1 MIVSTAKAAFLSW
14 CAAQGVSKPLE
25 LQWEDTNGINKAPYR
40 YMTCDADVSPGDDIL
55 RVPLKACLQAD
66 TLEALAE
73 RLAHERS
80 LGPNSDYA
88 PYLDVLP
95 TVEDGLENLPRFWS
109 SGRLDSVT
117 DGGLLLKRLA
127 SDERKDLDPWA
138 LACVDSRANYVK
150 TKEGKDTYAMTP
162 MLDMFN
168 HDGIV
173 STKAR
178 VSVEEED
185 MDVLSL
191 QVNAPFSKGSQVY
204 ISYGDLSNLDTLCD
218 YGFISSDSDTPNP
231 CNYESLN
238 VQLIRRPP
246 FQVTVFLDG
255 SVDVASLANLR
266 SYLADAEDLKILVDD
281 NGDANASMGLGA
293 FSKPLSERN
302 ELDVQSFLASTLD
315 EAIEMARSGAETAEG
330 AGDLLV
336 ANYLSQRATLL
347 DKGLERIKQN
357 CPGLEF

>member
-1 MIVSTAKAAFLSW
+1 
-14 CAAQGVSKPLE
+14 
-25 LQWEDTNGINKAPYR
+25 
-40 YMTCDADVSPGDDIL
+40 MTCDADVSPGDDIL
-55 RVPLKACLQAD
+55 RVPLKACIQAD
-66 TLEALAE
+66 TLEKLAE

-95 TVEDGLENLPRFWS
+95 TLEDGLENLPRFWS
-109 SGRLDSVT
+109 SERLDSVT

-127 SDERKDLDPWA
+127 SDEQKDLDPWA

-150 TKEGKDTYAMTP
+150 TTEGKDTYAMTP

-178 VSVEEED
+178 VSVEED

-191 QVNAPFSKGSQVY
+191 QVNAPFPKGSQVY

-218 YGFISSDSDTPNP
+218 YGFISSDSDNSNP

-266 SYLADAEDLKILVDD
+266 SYLADAEDLKDLVDD
-281 NGDANASMGLGA
+281 NGDLNAGMGLAA

-315 EAIEMARSGAETAEG
+315 EGIEMARSGAETAEVV
-330 AGDLLV
+330 GDLLV
-336 ANYLSQRATLL
+336 ANYLSQRASLL
-347 DKGLERIKQN
+347 NKGLERIKQSF
-357 CPGLEF
+357 PGLEF